1 MSSEEEI
8 CVVCLE
14 PLDEITTLR
23 LPCGHMLHEA
33 CVARIRQHHDER
45 LLAGGPPCPLCRTTM
60 PVNPNDKARAAINA
74 YIRLSGQIREGIEN
88 GTVPV
93 DTHRQ
98 EQLASI
104 ALTQE
109 AADLGDAEALCNL
122 GVFYAS
128 GTGVERDP
136 YKAFE
141 MCLAAAEMGL
151 SVAQSNVA
159 HMFAQGSGT
168 PQDYTRALH
177 FWTLA
182 ANQNHTDAARTQCTI
197 SVSYIERAS
206 ALQWT
211 LRQRGNGLE
220 EQRHLDTNKPKKS
233 CSPHR

>member
-74 YIRLSGQIREGIEN
+74 YIRLSEQIREGIEN

-98 EQLASI
+98 QQI
-104 ALTQE
+104 ARGAVAVTQE

-182 ANQNHTDAARTQCTI
+182 ANQNHTDAMYNLGVLYREGLGTTVDLVTARAWFR
-197 SVSYIERAS
+197 RAA
-206 ALQWT
+206 ALGH
-211 LRQRGNGLE
+211 QRAQE
-220 EQRHLDTNKPKKS
+220 EL
-233 CSPHR
+233 

>member
-1 MSSEEEI
+1 
-8 CVVCLE
+8 
-14 PLDEITTLR
+14 
-23 LPCGHMLHEA
+23 
-33 CVARIRQHHDER
+33 
-45 LLAGGPPCPLCRTTM
+45 M
-60 PVNPNDKARAAINA
+60 PVNPNDKARAAVDA
-74 YIRLSGQIREGIEN
+74 YTRLFRQIREGIEN

-98 EQLASI
+98 KHIASI

-122 GVFYAS
+122 GVFYAN
-128 GTGVERDP
+128 GTGVERNP

-182 ANQNHTDAARTQCTI
+182 ANQNHTDAMYNLGVLYREGLGTTVDLVTARAWFR
-197 SVSYIERAS
+197 RAA
-206 ALQWT
+206 ALGH
-211 LRQRGNGLE
+211 QRAQE
-220 EQRHLDTNKPKKS
+220 EL
-233 CSPHR
+233 

>member
-1 MSSEEEI
+1 MSETPAEEQEI

-98 EQLASI
+98 EQIASI

-182 ANQNHTDAARTQCTI
+182 ANQNHTDAMYNLGVLYREGLGTTVDLVTARAWFR
-197 SVSYIERAS
+197 RAA
-206 ALQWT
+206 ALGH
-211 LRQRGNGLE
+211 QRAQE
-220 EQRHLDTNKPKKS
+220 EL
-233 CSPHR
+233 

>member
-93 DTHRQ
+93 DTHQQQR
-98 EQLASI
+98 I
-104 ALTQE
+104 ARGCVAVTQE

-177 FWTLA
+177 FWNLA
-182 ANQNHTDAARTQCTI
+182 ANQNHTGAMYNLGVLYRDGLGTTVDLVTARAWFRRAAALGHQ
-197 SVSYIERAS
+197 RA
-206 ALQWT
+206 Q
-211 LRQRGNGLE
+211 E
-220 EQRHLDTNKPKKS
+220 EL
-233 CSPHR
+233 